1 MAGLSGINHLKQGR
15 AYLGSGKGALNEAQK
30 RREEHWQRRE
40 KGRCWGKNKI
50 KEENRWQF
58 FTSFLKRGLGTRGAS
73 LNRFFQRGERAHF
86 SAVFLCQT
94 AQTVPTSSCFAAEH
108 GCRSKAEFRLESEI
122 SIPRS
127 AIPFFLLSS
136 KYSRSF
142 VGAEV
147 VHLHE
152 PRINQDA
159 KSEWRFLAARETDTK
174 RSMLQKER
182 FYLCNF
188 YGLRFLIRMRYR
200 EMIKYEMIRYCEREQ
215 NRPEEY

>member
-1 MAGLSGINHLKQGR
+1 MVEERKR
-15 AYLGSGKGALNEAQK
+15 KGPE
-30 RREEHWQRRE
+30 
-40 KGRCWGKNKI
+40 KNKI

-73 LNRFFQRGERAHF
+73 LNRFFQRGEGAHF

-127 AIPFFLLSS
+127 AIPFFPLSS

-142 VGAEV
+142 VGTEV

-174 RSMLQKER
+174 IYASEEAILPS
-182 FYLCNF
+182 
-188 YGLRFLIRMRYR
+188 RFLRIEILNSR
-200 EMIKYEMIRYCEREQ
+200 EI
-215 NRPEEY
+215 